1 MKYYVKC
8 EPAGSIGLLKH
19 LSGDTFCYNWFSLY
33 FHLHLLI
40 INNLLQWLTGGTL
53 LSRDKEFIVFYRGK
67 DFLPAAVS
75 SAIEER
81 RKCAIPKEEQGTGYS
96 SSVMTQQ
103 ECKDGMVDSSHED
116 EWDGIKGPER
126 NLVSE
131 QKKLG
136 FTEAD
141 MNSTR
146 NKLHVVCVYKDMLM
160 LATFLFNSLIIFWLA
175 YFPEQALEKKARAE
189 KLLVELEK
197 GEIPQE
203 PERDKEG
210 ITEEERFMLRKV
222 GLRMKPFLLLG
233 EFSFWLLYQSTCFKI
248 FFQQQI
254 YLKCFQD
261 IWADIR

>member
-1 MKYYVKC
+1 M
-8 EPAGSIGLLKH
+8 
-19 LSGDTFCYNWFSLY
+19 
-33 FHLHLLI
+33 
-40 INNLLQWLTGGTL
+40 

-146 NKLHVVCVYKDMLM
+146 NKLHVVCVYKDANVGYL
-160 LATFLFNSLIIFWLA
+160 LVQLFNHLLIGIFPRTGVREESQGGEA
-175 YFPEQALEKKARAE
+175 SSRA
-189 KLLVELEK
+189 
-197 GEIPQE
+197 GEG
-203 PERDKEG
+203 RDSPR
-210 ITEEERFMLRKV
+210 T
-222 GLRMKPFLLLG
+222 
-233 EFSFWLLYQSTCFKI
+233 
-248 FFQQQI
+248 
-254 YLKCFQD
+254 
-261 IWADIR
+261 